1 MPRSAKNA
9 QRTEK
14 NHRAKS
20 LARPRKRAEATY
32 QRIDD
37 FKPPATV
44 TAPLTPMERLT
55 AWAEQVNQQKSALE
69 VRSRYLEMALNNMS
83 RGLSMYDAKQNLVI
97 CNNTYQETYSIPEFL
112 TQPGTPFATV
122 LEFYV
127 QRDQGPDAE
136 VDIEGLNKWI
146 DGHVAKISRGST
158 FSEIQE
164 LSSGRSI
171 SITYSPLAGGGWVD
185 VQEDITDKKK
195 ADEKID
201 WLARHDMLTGIP
213 NRLHFR
219 GEIERMLGEVHHNT
233 CDGFA
238 LIWLDLD
245 RFKHVNDTLGHPV
258 GDGLLKAV
266 AERLNRSIRQTD
278 HLARLGGDEF
288 ALLLPSTVNAHHAEV
303 VAKRILRTISEP
315 YNIFGHEV
323 KIGVSIG
330 IALAPNHGK
339 DVETLLTNADLA
351 MYDAKTSGRGRYA
364 FYSAEKKGEMA
375 QRHELAAALSNA
387 IELDQLL
394 LHYQPIVDIHERKVI
409 RLEALLRWEHP
420 VKGMVS
426 PADFIPL
433 AEETGLIV
441 DIGRWVIS
449 RACQDASNWPQD
461 IGVSVNLSAV
471 QIERSDV
478 EEIVTTELAN
488 SGLAPSRLELEVTE
502 SMLLRDDARTIKM
515 MLALKARGVRI
526 ALDDFGTAYASMSYL
541 RSFPFDEIKI
551 DRSFIHDLP
560 HGRGSVAIVKAVSG
574 LAASLDMETVA
585 EGVETIEQVHAIHR
599 AGCSGIQGY
608 YFSRPVPAGGI
619 AAALDS
625 CASKLAALD
634 WFEGG

>member
-1 MPRSAKNA
+1 
-9 QRTEK
+9 
-14 NHRAKS
+14 
-20 LARPRKRAEATY
+20 
-32 QRIDD
+32 
-37 FKPPATV
+37 
-44 TAPLTPMERLT
+44 
-55 AWAEQVNQQKSALE
+55 
-69 VRSRYLEMALNNMS
+69 
-83 RGLSMYDAKQNLVI
+83 
-97 CNNTYQETYSIPEFL
+97 
-112 TQPGTPFATV
+112 
-122 LEFYV
+122 
-127 QRDQGPDAE
+127 
-136 VDIEGLNKWI
+136 
-146 DGHVAKISRGST
+146 
-158 FSEIQE
+158 
-164 LSSGRSI
+164 
-171 SITYSPLAGGGWVD
+171 
-185 VQEDITDKKK
+185 
-195 ADEKID
+195 
-201 WLARHDMLTGIP
+201 
-213 NRLHFR
+213 
-219 GEIERMLGEVHHNT
+219 
-233 CDGFA
+233 
-238 LIWLDLD
+238 
-245 RFKHVNDTLGHPV
+245 
-258 GDGLLKAV
+258 
-266 AERLNRSIRQTD
+266 
-278 HLARLGGDEF
+278 
-288 ALLLPSTVNAHHAEV
+288 
-303 VAKRILRTISEP
+303 
-315 YNIFGHEV
+315 
-323 KIGVSIG
+323 
-330 IALAPNHGK
+330 
-339 DVETLLTNADLA
+339 
-351 MYDAKTSGRGRYA
+351 
-364 FYSAEKKGEMA
+364 
-375 QRHELAAALSNA
+375 
-387 IELDQLL
+387 
-394 LHYQPIVDIHERKVI
+394 
-409 RLEALLRWEHP
+409 
-420 VKGMVS
+420 MVS

-599 AGCSGIQGY
+599 AGCRGIQGY